1 MSFETEIVD
10 EGLAKIEIPEVER
23 LRGPGKKS
31 SLPFYNPLMRT
42 NRDITVMVALST
54 AREYGRK
61 ILDGLA
67 ATGVSGIRLALEA
80 NGDSTIT
87 LNDSNPFCH
96 DLIMRNVA
104 RNKVRN
110 CTAACEDLNS
120 ILAKENY
127 DFVDVDPF
135 GSPVRFVEGAMRG
148 TINGGIAAL
157 TATDAA
163 VLCGARKRACIRRY
177 DSQPRKTEYCHEL
190 GLRILLGYIARV
202 AARFDRGIKPLV
214 CFSTDHYFRT
224 IIRIEKGARRADR
237 NLENLGYLH
246 VGDSLDRR
254 VNPEVGVAGP
264 LWSGTLFDVN
274 LLETMRLPSH
284 FPHKASK
291 LLGLWREE
299 AASPPLFYT
308 AGEVARE
315 FSIEPPAISKVIEM
329 LREEGFQA
337 TKTHFR
343 PDAFK
348 TNADAEAM
356 KALLK
361 T

>member
-10 EGLAKIEIPEVER
+10 EGLAKIEITKVER

-31 SLPFYNPLMRT
+31 RLPFYNPLMRT

-54 AREYGRK
+54 ATGRERK
-61 ILDGLA
+61 MLDGLA

-80 NGDSTIT
+80 NENSEIM
-87 LNDSNPFCH
+87 LNDSNPLCH
-96 DLIMRNVA
+96 DFIVRNVA
-104 RNKVRN
+104 RNEVGA
-110 CTAACEDLNS
+110 CTATCEDLNV

-135 GSPVRFVEGAMRG
+135 GSPVRFAEGAMRA

-163 VLCGARKRACIRRY
+163 VLCGARKKACIRRY
-177 DSQPRKTEYCHEL
+177 DSRPRKTEYCHEL
-190 GLRILLGYIARV
+190 GLRIFLGYIARV
-202 AARFDRGIKPLV
+202 AARFDKGIEPLV
-214 CFSTDHYFRT
+214 CFSTDHYFRA
-224 IIRIEKGARRADR
+224 IVRVEKGAGKADR
-237 NLENLGYLH
+237 SLENLGYLH
-246 VGDSLDRR
+246 EGESLDRR
-254 VNPEVGVAGP
+254 IHPDMGVAGP
-264 LWSGTLFDVN
+264 LWSGSMFDSN

-284 FPHKASK
+284 FPHRVSK
-291 LLGLWREE
+291 LLQLWREE
-299 AASPPLFYT
+299 AASPPLFFT
-308 AGEVARE
+308 TGEVARE
-315 FSIEPPAISKVIEM
+315 LSIEPPAISKVIEI
-329 LREEGFQA
+329 LREGGFMA
-337 TKTHFR
+337 TRTHFR

-348 TNADAEAM
+348 TDADVEAM